1 MLAALYTVS
10 AFVCCIYKTCEM
22 SAVFFHPLLERSQYL
37 LCPFLDPSAK
47 QLRRAAS
54 NFLMIVCLS
63 VLRIEQPVP
72 RRPDFHALL

>member
-37 LCPFLDPSAK
+37 LCPFLYMSAK

-54 NFLMIVCLS
+54 NFLMSVCLS
-63 VLRIEQPVP
+63 VRNEQPVP